1 MRLRTIGLISTLV
14 LGLLAGP
21 LAAEAQQ
28 AGKVYRIGFLTPGS
42 PVKSFKLRLTAFR
55 QGLRKLGYVEGKNI
69 VIEERYAKGRRDR
82 LPKLAAELVRLK
94 VDAIVTHGGTTARVA
109 DQAAKKAGT
118 TIPIVFAVSGDPIGD
133 GAVASLARPGGN
145 ITGLSNSHSDL
156 LAKRLELLKE
166 VVPSASRIAVIWNP
180 ANPMISRQLKV
191 LQAMAPALGV
201 TLLPVELK
209 GGDDLG
215 RAFAS
220 IRKERPDA
228 LNVFGYAVIATYR
241 KQIAEFA
248 LKNRLPAIST
258 IERSA
263 VAGLLMTY
271 GANMVDLYRRTA
283 TYVDKILKGARPADI
298 PVEQPTRFYLTINL
312 KTAKAIGITI
322 PPSVLYRADKVIK

>member
-1 MRLRTIGLISTLV
+1 
-14 LGLLAGP
+14 
-21 LAAEAQQ
+21 
-28 AGKVYRIGFLTPGS
+28 
-42 PVKSFKLRLTAFR
+42 
-55 QGLRKLGYVEGKNI
+55 
-69 VIEERYAKGRRDR
+69 
-82 LPKLAAELVRLK
+82 
-94 VDAIVTHGGTTARVA
+94 
-109 DQAAKKAGT
+109 
-118 TIPIVFAVSGDPIGD
+118 
-133 GAVASLARPGGN
+133 
-145 ITGLSNSHSDL
+145 
-156 LAKRLELLKE
+156 
-166 VVPSASRIAVIWNP
+166 
-180 ANPMISRQLKV
+180 MISRQLKV

-312 KTAKAIGITI
+312 RTAKAIGVTI
-322 PPSVLYRADKVIK
+322 PPSILYRADKVIK